1 MLRLMTPIDALSYGI
16 KAGMVLGQ
24 AQTLWATRLM
34 EMQGFWMGLVPMVPA
49 EPTVPAAADPE
60 DEPAAVLAP
69 VTGLHVEAMAAEA
82 EVAAEAPA
90 AKAPVAEVV
99 VLTPPEAPKKPRR
112 ARAVKAEPPVAEVAV
127 IPFEAAAPEETVPPV
142 AEAPLAESAAAPVAE
157 AAVAP
162 APPLPEPTPEAPAAA
177 PAGLALKPVP
187 RRAARREKRAAKTP
201 SAE

>member
-60 DEPAAVLAP
+60 EEPAAGPAP
-69 VTGLHVEAMAAEA
+69 VTELHVEAMAVAAEVV
-82 EVAAEAPA
+82 VAAEAPA
-90 AKAPVAEVV
+90 AEAPLAEVV
-99 VLTPPEAPKKPRR
+99 MLTPPDAPKKPRR
-112 ARAVKAEPPVAEVAV
+112 ARAVKEEPPVAEVAV
-127 IPFEAAAPEETVPPV
+127 IPFEAAAPEETAPLV
-142 AEAPLAESAAAPVAE
+142 AEAPLAESVAAPLAE
-157 AAVAP
+157 TAVAP
-162 APPLPEPTPEAPAAA
+162 VPHLPEPAPEV